1 MGLINKKI
9 NFVKLV
15 GAGNDFVLLDNRIYR
30 FGSSRYLAGL
40 AIKIC
45 DRKFGAGADGLLVV
59 EESRSQDLR
68 MRIFNSDGSEAQ
80 MCGNGARCFAYFI
93 SRLDHARGKSYLSL
107 ETKAGP
113 VKAEVNGDSVRIN
126 ITVPKDLRLAIPLKL
141 SGRLVKVDFIN
152 TGVPH
157 AVVFVEGLTQID
169 VFGLGRQIRYH
180 RAFGPA
186 GTNADFVEVIND
198 DSIRIRTYE
207 RGVEAETLACGTGSV
222 AAALLTAVKLA
233 KKIDKM
239 NVHTAGGEVLKV
251 YFNQEGNKFR
261 DVWLEGKA
269 ALVYRGEYFMPGKS
283 EGGDKNV

>member
-1 MGLINKKI
+1 MATSTKKI
-9 NFVKLV
+9 NFAKLV
-15 GAGNDFVLLDNRIYR
+15 GAGNDFVLLDNRLYGFR
-30 FGSSRYLAGL
+30 STQYLKDL
-40 AIKIC
+40 AVKIC
-45 DRKFGAGADGLLVV
+45 DRKFGVGADGLLVI
-59 EESRSQDLR
+59 EESKSQDLK

-93 SRLDHARGKSYLSL
+93 SRIKNTGGKFYLSL

-113 VKAEVNGDSVRIN
+113 VKAVVKQGSVRIN
-126 ITVPKDLRLAIPLKL
+126 LTVPKDLKLGIPLKL

-157 AVVFVEGLTQID
+157 AVVFVQGLPRID

-180 RAFGPA
+180 RAFAPA
-186 GTNADFVEVIND
+186 GANADFVEVISD

-222 AAALLTAVKLA
+222 AAALLAAVKLA
-233 KKIDKM
+233 KRTNKI
-239 NVHTAGGEVLKV
+239 NVYTAGGEVLKV
-251 YFNQEGNKFR
+251 YFNRDGNKFS

-269 ALVYRGEYFMPGKS
+269 ALVYRGDYFIPGKT
-283 EGGDKNV
+283 